1 MESAL
6 LQIGKET
13 VFFKVLENP
22 RNGFNVSLTGILNID
37 QDVVQVY
44 NDKDIKFLG

>member
-1 MESAL
+1 MEPAL

-13 VFFKVLENP
+13 VFSKILEYLP
-22 RNGFNVSLTGILNID
+22 NGFDVSLAGILRIN

-44 NDKDIKFLG
+44 NDKDIELLD